1 MALTIKVMNAI
12 KLDGVHEILDEL
24 FIIYMFSHGGA
35 NYFLQRLTQPKLVF
49 TLWAVYMLAI
59 IVVTL

>member
-24 FIIYMFSHGGA
+24 FIIYMF
-35 NYFLQRLTQPKLVF
+35 TV
-49 TLWAVYMLAI
+49 M
-59 IVVTL
+59 VVQTTFYSV